1 VVNTAV
7 NILIKSYL
15 RLSIGS
21 IAVLLVSG
29 CSYIPF
35 FGDDDDEVVI
45 ELREPVLLVD
55 FTKERSVYEHWDRSG
70 GGSNDTSASTL
81 TPLLD
86 PKGFFFADNNS
97 KITRYDIATGET
109 LWSNKIDNGISG
121 GVGGNAEAIVVGD
134 GEGNLSAYSAA
145 DGSLL
150 WAVELSSE
158 VLAVSAADSDIVV
171 IRTNDNRVYAIEL
184 LSGKKVWQV
193 NETPPA
199 LTIRGASRPVIHKGT
214 VYAGFDNGKLLA
226 LDLQSGRMLW
236 DVRVSTPSGRT
247 ELDRLVD
254 LDGVIA
260 VDDDLV
266 FAASYHGRV
275 VAVARTTG
283 KVLWTRDIASISGVT
298 SDGQLIYLSDRDS
311 QVWALQRYTGTTEW
325 KQEKLLYRQA
335 SLPISI
341 GAVVMVGDFEGY
353 LHLLAKEDG
362 RFVGRAK
369 IAKRALSSFA
379 SPSDEGIGY
388 ITDITGRFAAYS
400 QAPNN

>member
-1 VVNTAV
+1 MVKTVVNTST
-7 NILIKSYL
+7 KSYF
-15 RLSIGS
+15 RLFVSS
-21 IAVLLVSG
+21 IALLLVSA

-45 ELREPVLLVD
+45 ELREPAPLVD
-55 FTKERSVYEHWDRSG
+55 FVEERSIHQHWDRSG
-70 GGSNDTSASTL
+70 GGSDDTSAGTL
-81 TPLLD
+81 SPLLD
-86 PKGFFFADNNS
+86 TKAFFFADNKS
-97 KITRYDIATGET
+97 KITRYAPTTGET
-109 LWSNKIDNGISG
+109 EWSITVDNNISG
-121 GVGGNAEAIVVGD
+121 GVGGNAETVVVGD
-134 GEGNLSAYSAA
+134 GEGGLSAYTAA

-158 VLAVSAADSDIVV
+158 VLAVSAADSGMVV
-171 IRTNDNRVYAIEL
+171 IRTNDNRIYAIDL
-184 LSGKKVWQV
+184 ASGNKVWQA

-199 LTIRGASRPVIHKGT
+199 LTIRGASRPVIFAGV

-226 LDLQSGRMLW
+226 LDLLSGRMLW

-247 ELDRLVD
+247 ELYRLVD

-260 VDDDLV
+260 VDDELV
-266 FAASYHGRV
+266 FAVSYHGKV
-275 VAVARTTG
+275 VAVTRATG

-311 QVWALQRYTGTTEW
+311 QVWALQRYTGTTAW

-369 IAKRALSSFA
+369 IAKRPLSSFA
-379 SPSDEGIGY
+379 SPADEGIAY
-388 ITDITGRFAAYS
+388 ITDVTGRFAAYS

>member
-1 VVNTAV
+1 MNT
-7 NILIKSYL
+7 LMKSYL
-15 RLSIGS
+15 KLSLCS
-21 IAVLLVSG
+21 IALLLLSA

-45 ELREPVLLVD
+45 ELREPAPLFD
-55 FTKERSVYEHWDRSG
+55 FVKEHSIYKRWNRAG
-70 GGSNDTSASTL
+70 GGSDASSAGTL
-81 TPLLD
+81 TPLLNE
-86 PKGFFFADNNS
+86 KGIFFANNKS
-97 KITRYDIATGET
+97 KITRYDVASGEA
-109 LWSNKIDNGISG
+109 LWTKKLENRISG
-121 GVGGNAEAIVVGD
+121 GVGGDADIIVIGD
-134 GEGNLSAYSAA
+134 SEGNLSAYSAVDA
-145 DGSLL
+145 SLL
-150 WAVELSSE
+150 WLIELSSE
-158 VLAVSAADSDIVV
+158 VLAVSTADSGKVV
-171 IRTNDNRVYAIEL
+171 IRTNDNRVYAVEL
-184 LSGKKVWQV
+184 ASGEKLWQV

-199 LTIRGASRPVIHKGT
+199 LTIRGASRPIINNGK
-214 VYAGFDNGKLLA
+214 VYAGFDNGKLMA
-226 LDLQSGRMLW
+226 LDLESGRTLW
-236 DVRVSTPSGRT
+236 EVRVSAPSGRT

-260 VDDDLV
+260 VDDDLI
-266 FAASYHGRV
+266 FAVNYHGKV

-283 KVLWTRDIASISGVT
+283 KVMWARDIASISGVT
-298 SDGQLIYLSDRDS
+298 SDGELVYLSDRDS
-311 QVWALQRYTGTTEW
+311 QVWALQRATGTTAW

-341 GAVVMVGDFEGY
+341 GAVVMVGDFDGY

-379 SPSDEGIGY
+379 SPSDEGTGY